1 MRSTSPVLALLLA
14 PILLAACAGAD
25 DPGTSA
31 ADRREP
37 AEHGRAPE
45 ADDADPYGADPELA
59 RRVADA
65 LDTVLAPGAA
75 GAARDDLRVFSE
87 CWLDDAL
94 YQVELFGGGVGVWNG
109 ERQFEAGEERV
120 NRVLELLRE
129 ARFGDMRE
137 VYGEAV
143 PDIPI
148 PQDVPPADG
157 SGAASATRV
166 LCLVA
171 LRIGDVEKQTIQ
183 ISKPPRSEALMELA
197 ESIFELCREPAMHGG
212 VTADGVDDGLAKVA
226 DGTLAP
232 ETLSVLV
239 QRKPEP
245 RDAEAGAG
253 GFLLRIDGGRAT
265 VRDLEATGAFG
276 PPRRLDLDGAEL
288 AALAGRLAEAR
299 IGEAPPNLWAE
310 HYTDVMVGVLDQE
323 QRIQARRFARMTP
336 RTHGEAQVRYDA
348 VYRELE
354 ALGELTELTGR

>member
-1 MRSTSPVLALLLA
+1 MRSKSFTLVA
-14 PILLAACAGAD
+14 LLAAIAAIAVSLLAAGCSGGAA
-25 DPGTSA
+25 PGT
-31 ADRREP
+31 P
-37 AEHGRAPE
+37 AGTDEG
-45 ADDADPYGADPELA
+45 PYGADPELA
-59 RRVADA
+59 PQVADA
-65 LDTVLAPGAA
+65 LEAALAP

-87 CWLDDAL
+87 CWLGDAL
-94 YQVELFGGGVGVWNG
+94 YQVELFGSGVGVWNG
-109 ERQFEAGEERV
+109 ERQFEVGEDRV
-120 NRVLELLRE
+120 THVLELLRE

-171 LRIGDVEKQTIQ
+171 LRIGEVEKQTIQ
-183 ISKPPRSEALMELA
+183 ISKPPRSEELQALA
-197 ESIFELCREPAMHGG
+197 ESIFELIRGPAESGG
-212 VTADGVDDGLAKVA
+212 VTADGLDDGLAKVA

-232 ETLSVLV
+232 ETLAVLV

-245 RDAEAGAG
+245 RDVAAGAE

-265 VRDLEATGAFG
+265 VRHLEETGGYG
-276 PPRRLDLDGAEL
+276 PAERLDLDDAEI
-288 AALAGRLAEAR
+288 AALAARLAEAR

-310 HYTDVMVGVLDQE
+310 HYTDVVVEVLDRE

-336 RTHGEAQVRYDA
+336 TTHGEAQARYDA
-348 VYRELE
+348 AYRELE
-354 ALGELTELTGR
+354 ALAKR